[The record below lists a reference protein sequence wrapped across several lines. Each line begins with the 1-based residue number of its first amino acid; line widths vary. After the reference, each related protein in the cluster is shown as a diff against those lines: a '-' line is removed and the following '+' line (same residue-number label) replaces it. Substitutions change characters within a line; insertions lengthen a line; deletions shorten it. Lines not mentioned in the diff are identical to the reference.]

1 MWKNNP
7 SIVHQDVS
15 YTVLKQ
21 FSIHFAIGRK
31 NKPED
36 KKQQSGSSSR
46 RSSNLNSPTRA
57 QEETKEVEADKNQGY
72 VKS

>member
-21 FSIHFAIGRK
+21 FSIQFAIGRK
-31 NKPED
+31 NIPED

-57 QEETKEVEADKNQGY
+57 QEESKEIAAKEN
-72 VKS
+72 